1 MLDTDLIP
9 AQTKS
14 SRLMVVLHGLGDS
27 MEGYRF
33 LPSMLR
39 LSWLNYLLV
48 NAPDE
53 YFGGYSWYDIFGKS
67 DPGVRRS
74 RALLFE
80 WLDALPARGFEVGQT
95 VLFGFSQG
103 ALMTVEVGARYP
115 QRLAG
120 LVGISGYVHEPDKV
134 LRELSPVARTQ
145 RFLLT
150 HGTYDPLIPIA
161 QTRQQVRW
169 LQAAGLHIEWH
180 ELPKEHT
187 IQGEKEL
194 DLVRVFVEKCFSGDS
209 GRDTE
214 GSNPSG

>member
-1 MLDTDLIP
+1 MLDTDIIP

-33 LPSMLR
+33 MPSILR
-39 LSWLNYLLV
+39 LPWLNYLLV
-48 NAPDE
+48 NAPDQ

-74 RALLFE
+74 RQLLFE
-80 WLDALPARGFEVGQT
+80 LLDALPSRGFDVGQT
-95 VLFGFSQG
+95 VMFGFSQG
-103 ALMTVEVGARYP
+103 ALMTIEVGARYP

-120 LVGISGYVHEPDKV
+120 CLGISGYVHEPDTL
-134 LRELSPVARTQ
+134 LRELSPVAREQ
-145 RFLLT
+145 HFLLT

-169 LQAAGLHIEWH
+169 LQAAGLNIEWH
-180 ELPKEHT
+180 ELPKAHT
-187 IQGEKEL
+187 IEGESEIKL
-194 DLVRVFVEKCFSGDS
+194 IRVFVENCFTSDS
-209 GRDTE
+209 GRDIRGTNE
-214 GSNPSG
+214 SG